1 MTEISLR
8 ARLETVK
15 VINRTVEQESWG
27 TAFKGG
33 KHLFEKGEKIGR
45 PLLTLTCFPIFP
57 LQRTVDFSKNIH
69 RGQSIPTFS
78 SSWRSCLLLAS
89 REHRFCSGAT
99 TVQMHRPSGSCAELY
114 TCQPSL
120 GLIWVWGNQQQTY
133 KTHRE
138 LKRAR
143 VCIILSKVSFYFYSF
158 SLNSF
163 LLKSFS
169 LKLKMRLNNSSRQ
182 HIFIHLQL
190 PFQWTE
196 GDSTFF
202 FLLFHI
208 IHFDCILLILHYSL
222 MLSVIFG
229 HFNATLEVSAKYLVT
244 YHQSFCIRS
253 VSLFQ
258 HKW

>member
-8 ARLETVK
+8 ARLKTVK

-169 LKLKMRLNNSSRQ
+169 LKLKMRLNKLAA
-182 HIFIHLQL
+182 HLHSL
-190 PFQWTE
+190 TTSFSM
-196 GDSTFF
+196 DRRRLYLFF
-202 FLLFHI
+202 FVVPYYSFWLRIIDPTLLPNAFCHI
-208 IHFDCILLILHYSL
+208 WTF
-222 MLSVIFG
+222 
-229 HFNATLEVSAKYLVT
+229 
-244 YHQSFCIRS
+244 
-253 VSLFQ
+253 
-258 HKW
+258 